1 MVVRVHRGSGC
12 RCCRCS
18 VRTESCGLV
27 GHTRT
32 SCHTTQTH
40 TLLPCLG
47 CAVAARGRAVD
58 ARLEWAAKEMF
69 GGQLLFAFL
78 IGHLITAA
86 SVTLRQ
92 GSASERKQFSEPAG
106 RILDHVLLKNHDSLQ
121 LAAMAGQ
128 GEVLAALAAAKQQL
142 PL

>member
-1 MVVRVHRGSGC
+1 
-12 RCCRCS
+12 
-18 VRTESCGLV
+18 
-27 GHTRT
+27 
-32 SCHTTQTH
+32 
-40 TLLPCLG
+40 
-47 CAVAARGRAVD
+47 
-58 ARLEWAAKEMF
+58 MF